1 MKNSPLSNSDDIEA
15 TVIKVIA
22 GIAGCD
28 PDTLG
33 RETRFRTDL
42 GLDSLGLY
50 ELVIDMEEV
59 FALQISDE
67 DVDRFYTIGDVLT
80 YLKHH

>member
-28 PDTLG
+28 PDRWG
-33 RETRFRTDL
+33 ARPHRWE
-42 GLDSLGLY
+42 LDSLGLY

-59 FALQISDE
+59 L
-67 DVDRFYTIGDVLT
+67 RFRLAMKMLT
-80 YLKHH
+80 VFTPSVMQPI